1 VSTVNDDALLP
12 ISRAGLWLL
21 FVLAVANGGFLYL
34 FPQLADT
41 EYAWS
46 ITPQVNAA
54 AIGAGYLAGVV
65 ATGAGLAAGR
75 WSMVRPLIP
84 GLVVL
89 SLSML
94 AATAIDGDRFRWDYP
109 PTWVWTAVYVTVP
122 VALVATWRLQGGTGG
137 GAPDDEGTGGG
148 APDDEGTRG
157 ALRPVTGML
166 GLGLLVIG
174 GLLFVNAG
182 FLLDAWPWELTPLV
196 ARVVGGWYLLAGTV
210 LVASLPEL
218 RRRRGAPIAHA
229 TIASWSAFLLLLPAV
244 YDEGVRDGAEL
255 WWWVAAGIVTFAI
268 CAWGTLASLGGK
280 PQT

>member
-1 VSTVNDDALLP
+1 MNDDTLLP

-41 EYAWS
+41 DYAWS
-46 ITPQVNAA
+46 IAPPVNAA

-65 ATGAGLAAGR
+65 ATGAALAAGR
-75 WSMVRPLIP
+75 WSLARPLIP

-94 AATAIDGDRFRWDYP
+94 VATAIDGDRFRWDYP
-109 PTWVWTAVYVTVP
+109 PTWVWTAVYATVP

-137 GAPDDEGTGGG
+137 AAPGAVDARGTLP
-148 APDDEGTRG
+148 A
-157 ALRPVTGML
+157 ATGML
-166 GLGLLVIG
+166 GLALLVIG

-182 FLLDAWPWELTPLV
+182 FVLDAWPWELTPLV

-210 LVASLPEL
+210 LLASLPEL
-218 RRRRGAPIAHA
+218 RRPRGAPIAYA
-229 TIASWSAFLLLLPAV
+229 TVASWSAFLLLLPAL
-244 YDEGVRDGAEL
+244 YDEGVRDGVEL
-255 WWWVAAGIVTFAI
+255 WWWVAAGVATFAI
-268 CAWGTLASLGGK
+268 SAWGALASLGGK
-280 PQT
+280 PRA